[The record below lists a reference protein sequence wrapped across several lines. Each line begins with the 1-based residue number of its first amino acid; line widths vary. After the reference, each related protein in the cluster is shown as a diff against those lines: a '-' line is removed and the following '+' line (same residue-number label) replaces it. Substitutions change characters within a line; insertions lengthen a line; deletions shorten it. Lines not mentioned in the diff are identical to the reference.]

1 MDVFSYTTNT
11 NIKRFQNLLETSLDK
26 SERQTIQKLL
36 SEEKAKAELQ
46 ALEPK
51 KESKD
56 LRENT

>member
-36 SEEKAKAELQ
+36 TEEKAKAALQ
-46 ALEPK
+46 ALELK

>member
-36 SEEKAKAELQ
+36 TEEKAKAALQ
-46 ALEPK
+46 GLEPK

-56 LRENT
+56 VRENT

>member
-36 SEEKAKAELQ
+36 TEEKAKAVLQ

>member
-1 MDVFSYTTNT
+1 MIDFCYTTNI

-36 SEEKAKAELQ
+36 TEEKAKAALQ

-51 KESKD
+51 KESKN
-56 LRENT
+56 LRENI